1 MAFVPASGVT
11 KRKPKMARSILK
23 FYKTYNIFIVMLKV
37 QSWFSS
43 KIGGEQCYFCLE
55 CFSPLTCT
63 HRRRL
68 AFVTCL
74 EMCGSGW
81 KIISMAFVSLNRI
94 CCMTTF
100 LRPVLMEGTTWSW
113 YVEPQM
119 YKNWVLNL
127 WKYFPLVLCTRQSV
141 TSDII
146 SS

>member
-1 MAFVPASGVT
+1 MAFVPASGIT
-11 KRKPKMARSILK
+11 KRKAKMARSVLE
-23 FYKTYNIFIVMLKV
+23 FYKTDKIFIVMLKV

-43 KIGGEQCYFCLE
+43 KIGGEQCYFCLK

-74 EMCGSGW
+74 EMCGNGW

-94 CCMTTF
+94 CSMTTF

-113 YVEPQM
+113 YVQSQM
-119 YKNWVLNL
+119 YKIKLLTSGSIFHLFCVLDKAL
-127 WKYFPLVLCTRQSV
+127 PSIL
-141 TSDII
+141 
-146 SS
+146 